1 MGKRRIEQKG
11 NAVIYARYSS
21 HNQREESIEQQIAKC
36 REYAARAG
44 LNVIGVYYDSAVSG
58 KTDARPQFQKMLK
71 DSAKGGFDYVIAW
84 KSNRMGRNMLQA
96 MVNEERLAEEGVKCL
111 YVEEDF
117 EDNAAG
123 RFALRNM
130 MNVNQ
135 FYSEN
140 MAEDIVRGLMDNAS
154 KCMMNTRAPMGYKK
168 GEDGRFAIDEK
179 NAEIVREIFN
189 RFLDG
194 WSFTDIAKDLNRRG
208 IKTAIGNEW
217 NKNSFHRMLVNE
229 NYIGVY
235 KYSSVRVE
243 GGVPEIIDRE
253 TFEEVQIR
261 LNKKNPV
268 GKKRN
273 TTEYL
278 LTGKLFCGHCKNPM
292 VGISGT
298 GKHGDLHYYY
308 ACQGHRKKLCDKKN
322 VTRESIEKAVIHSVR
337 DYVCKDETIDWI
349 VNGYIKFQESAR
361 KDSALKALTEELK
374 QTETA
379 LGNLL
384 KALEMGIFT
393 ETTQERMK
401 ELEEKRKSLEADIRI
416 ERAATK
422 ELTPDQIRFW
432 LERFKSGDIEDKDF
446 QTELIKVFVQAIF
459 LYDDYLKIVFNYDNS
474 EGMEVPISEIEALEG
489 EPVTGSYKLS
499 SPPPT

>member
-1 MGKRRIEQKG
+1 MSRKAKNG

-21 HNQREESIEQQIAKC
+21 HNQREESIEQQVEKC

-44 LNVIGVYYDSAVSG
+44 LNVINIYPDAAVSG
-58 KTDARPQFQKMLK
+58 KSDARPQFQKMMK
-71 DSAKGGFDYVIAW
+71 DSKSGAFDYVIAW

-117 EDNAAG
+117 DDTAAG

-140 MAEDIVRGLMDNAS
+140 MAEDIMRGLLDNAS
-154 KCMMNTRAPMGYKK
+154 KCMMNTRAPLGYKK

-179 NAEIVREIFN
+179 KAEVVREIFN
-189 RFLDG
+189 RFLEG
-194 WSFTDIAKDLNRRG
+194 WTFTDIANELNRRG
-208 IKTAIGNEW
+208 IKTAIGNDW

-229 NYIGVY
+229 NYVGVY
-235 KYSSVRVE
+235 KYSTVRVE
-243 GGVPEIIDRE
+243 GGVPAIIDRK

-261 LNKKNPV
+261 LHSKKNPV

-273 TTEYL
+273 TTEYI

-298 GKHGDLHYYY
+298 GKHGELHYYY
-308 ACQGHRKKLCDKKN
+308 ACQGRRKKLCDKKN
-322 VTRESIEKAVIHSVR
+322 VIRDSIEKTVITSVR
-337 DYVCKDETIDWI
+337 DYVCTDETIDWI

-361 KDSALKALTEELK
+361 KDSALIALTEELK

-393 ETTQERMK
+393 DTTKERMK
-401 ELEEKRKSLEADIRI
+401 ELEEKRKTLEADIRI

-432 LERFKSGDIEDKDF
+432 LEHFKSGDIDDKEF
-446 QTELIKVFVQAIF
+446 QKELIRVFVQAIY
-459 LYDDYLKIVFNYDNS
+459 LYDDRLKIVFNYDNS
-474 EGMEVPISEIEALEG
+474 EGKEVPISDIEALEG
-489 EPVTGSYKLS
+489 ESSDGFVQVPLS
-499 SPPPT
+499 STI